1 MDDYRDSAPASR
13 VLDTAARLFYSQGYT
28 ATGINQIINEAGVAR
43 ASFYQH
49 FPSKKD
55 LAVAY
60 LEHRHEVW
68 MKKLRDYLAVRST
81 PGAQLEGLF
90 DYLSEWLPSVDYRGC
105 AFLNM
110 ASEAPAL
117 GADIQSVIARHKSEL
132 RSFVQEVV
140 ERLEVPRPSEKADVV
155 YLLFEGAIVE
165 SQVVRD
171 VWPIDAARRGTR
183 QLLAA
188 PE

>member
-1 MDDYRDSAPASR
+1 MEAYRDSAPASR
-13 VLDTAARLFYSQGYT
+13 VLEAVDRLFYNQGYT

-60 LEHRHEVW
+60 LEHRHDVW
-68 MKKLRDYLAVRST
+68 MKKLRDYLSVRST

-90 DYLSEWLPSVDYRGC
+90 DYLAEWLPSVDYRGC

-110 ASEAPAL
+110 ASEAPVL
-117 GADIQSVIARHKSEL
+117 GADIKSVIARHKSEL
-132 RSFVQEVV
+132 RGLVREIVD
-140 ERLEVPRPSEKADVV
+140 RLEVPRPSEKADVV
-155 YLLFEGAIVE
+155 YVLFEGAIVE
-165 SQVVRD
+165 SQVVQD
-171 VWPIDAARRGTR
+171 VWPIDTARMGAR
-183 QLLAA
+183 QLLEA
-188 PE
+188 PG